1 MRNGTIHRVTGET
14 DVRVRFNL
22 DGTGRCQAS
31 TGVLFLNH
39 MLHQISS
46 HSLLD
51 LEISAMGDT
60 HIDDHHP
67 HKDVGIA
74 IGDCVGP
81 LDEGKRRSPLRPAG

>member
-1 MRNGTIHRVTGET
+1 MPNGTIHRVTGET
-14 DVRVRFNL
+14 DVRMRLNL

-46 HSLLD
+46 HGLLD
-51 LEISAMGDT
+51 LEISATGDT

-67 HKDVGIA
+67 HEDVVIA
-74 IGDCVGP
+74 IGHCVGP